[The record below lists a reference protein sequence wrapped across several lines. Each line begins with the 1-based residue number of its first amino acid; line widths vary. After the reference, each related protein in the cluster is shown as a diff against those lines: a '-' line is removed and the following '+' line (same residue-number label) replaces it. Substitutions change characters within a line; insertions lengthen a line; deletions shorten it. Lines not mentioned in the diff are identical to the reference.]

1 MEGRPNVVWITV
13 DSLRADH
20 TTLAGYERDTTPN
33 LQKIADED
41 EGVALPNTVSQ
52 AIWSLPSASSLLT
65 GTYPSY
71 HGTGLWND
79 VLPGDVPTIPERLSA
94 AGYRTIGVSQNAY
107 FNDSTDLDRGFD
119 EFDWLTKTNLVRKSR
134 LRDAGEFLLNLR
146 EHGGGYAAPPSE
158 HRPSFLVRKLLEDR
172 LSSLADDDDPF
183 FLYAHTL
190 GTHLPYSPPVA
201 YRDRYADDVELPA
214 DEAAELAF
222 ELSQNHYDQTAT
234 GCDFTEREREA
245 LVAMYDA
252 LVRYVDQQ
260 LGELFSTFWSLDL
273 DDTIFVVT
281 ADHGDLLGERGVLGH
296 QLSLHDGLIT
306 VPAVCYGL
314 PSLGEVDPDAP
325 EQLDLMATVLNET
338 GIDTDFS
345 HGTDL
350 READA
355 THALAQRGE
364 STYRTALDQ
373 IRESN
378 PEFDDSRYHD
388 GLVHA
393 LRSREFKLVESD
405 ERTELFDL
413 PDETT
418 DVSEEYPDVLADH
431 EAELERRLDAV
442 GEGARTDQSREMSDE
457 LRRQLSDLG
466 YVDG

>member
-1 MEGRPNVVWITV
+1 MEERPNVVWITV

-33 LQKIADED
+33 LQKVADED
-41 EGVALPNTVSQ
+41 EGVAFPNSVAQ
-52 AIWSLPSASSLLT
+52 GMWSLPSASSLLT

-79 VLPGDVPTIPERLSA
+79 VLPGDVPTIPELLSA
-94 AGYRTIGVSQNAY
+94 AGYRTVGVSQNAY
-107 FNDSTDLDRGFD
+107 VNDSTDLDRGFD
-119 EFDWLTKTNLVRKSR
+119 EFDWLNKTNLVRESEVE
-134 LRDAGEFLLNLR
+134 DAAEFLLNLR
-146 EHGGGYAAPPSE
+146 EHGGGYTAPPSE

-172 LSSLADDDDPF
+172 LATLADGDEPF

-190 GTHLPYSPPVA
+190 GAHLPYSPPVA
-201 YRDRYADDVELPA
+201 YRDRFTDDIALSA

-281 ADHGDLLGERGVLGH
+281 ADHGDLLGEQGVLGH
-296 QLSLHDGLIT
+296 QLSLHDGLTT
-306 VPAVCYGL
+306 VPTVCYGL
-314 PSLGEVDPDAP
+314 PSLGDVDPDVP
-325 EQLDLMATVLNET
+325 EQLDLMATVLSET
-338 GIDTDFS
+338 GIDTDRF
-345 HGTDL
+345 HGSDL
-350 READA
+350 RETEA
-355 THALAQRGE
+355 TYALTQRGRN
-364 STYRTALDQ
+364 TYRTALDQ
-373 IRESN
+373 LRERN
-378 PEFDDSRYHD
+378 PAFDDSRYHD

-405 ERTELFDL
+405 DRSELFDL

-418 DVSEEYPDVLADH
+418 DVSGERPAVH
-431 EAELERRLDAV
+431 EAHRRELDRRRDAI
-442 GEGARTDQSREMSDE
+442 GEGVRTDQTRKPSEQ
-457 LRRQLSDLG
+457 LRQQLSDLG
-466 YVDG
+466 YVE